1 MTTGDNNHD
10 DKKRFTVR
18 ELLPMASGLSGVVAL
33 FGWISFIAVIPE
45 RVSKLENSDR
55 DQNSEIKLL
64 REDSMQRREMLASA
78 IATLSQINER
88 TKRLEDHLIK

>member
-1 MTTGDNNHD
+1 MTTGDNQD
-10 DKKRFTVR
+10 DKKRFTIR

>member
-33 FGWISFIAVIPE
+33 FGWLSFLAVIPE
-45 RVSKLENSDR
+45 RVSKLETADR
-55 DQNSEIKLL
+55 DQNAEIKVL
-64 REDSMQRREMLASA
+64 RDDSMQRREMLATA
-78 IATLSQINER
+78 MATLSQINER
-88 TKRLEDHLIK
+88 TKRLEDALIK

>member
-1 MTTGDNNHD
+1 
-10 DKKRFTVR
+10 
-18 ELLPMASGLSGVVAL
+18 MASGLSGVVAL